1 MRRKNL
7 NLCDECKEIIGG
19 VSAKAMRDT
28 PKRILNCKGSYCS
41 KCEKKKKEN
50 DKDNNSWKHEDR
62 DDKYHNKCFG
72 CDICFNFFIFVILS
86 D

>member
-50 DKDNNSWKHEDR
+50 DKDNNS
-62 DDKYHNKCFG
+62 
-72 CDICFNFFIFVILS
+72 
-86 D
+86 